1 MGAGVIGNVRW
12 SALNYKDPFIAS
24 LPRYE
29 GGPLTAYHYLQLEDG
44 PDEVFVQH
52 QYLDTS
58 TSIGG
63 ITAKFD
69 TDGTQIGIL
78 PQQQYSR
85 SGSEMFPAPSYS
97 SQVVNAGLQIGT
109 GRPLAFFTSNG
120 AAQIRM
126 LVNDSESSG
135 ISAPL
140 DSTGNTHGDVRAFL
154 YDPYGRLILA
164 HNGSDTQKIKIYT
177 QDPDGGAF
185 SFLDGVDPADFSG
198 GVINGFAY
206 DKDQD
211 ILFVASQSAPFISA
225 YRMSGSGFDSKYTD
239 MSVSD
244 RPSSA
249 VLSMSLVY
257 DEDWKSYN
265 V

>member
-1 MGAGVIGNVRW
+1 MA
-12 SALNYKDPFIAS
+12 
-24 LPRYE
+24 
-29 GGPLTAYHYLQLEDG
+29 
-44 PDEVFVQH
+44 
-52 QYLDTS
+52 
-58 TSIGG
+58 
-63 ITAKFD
+63 
-69 TDGTQIGIL
+69 
-78 PQQQYSR
+78 
-85 SGSEMFPAPSYS
+85 
-97 SQVVNAGLQIGT
+97 
-109 GRPLAFFTSNG
+109 
-120 AAQIRM
+120 
-126 LVNDSESSG
+126 
-135 ISAPL
+135 
-140 DSTGNTHGDVRAFL
+140 RA
-154 YDPYGRLILA
+154 R
-164 HNGSDTQKIKIYT
+164 N
-177 QDPDGGAF
+177 
-185 SFLDGVDPADFSG
+185 GVDPADFSG